1 MFNSEQRYLLEHLEE
16 VCQLPEKDMRY
27 YLDHFY
33 YPLDL
38 AIKVADQK
46 GNFLAKAILQARA
59 GMIEE
64 AFSSYEKLIKNTLM
78 VNKEEDETRAKVNK
92 YIDECVELCKLYSGE
107 NF

>member
-1 MFNSEQRYLLEHLEE
+1 
-16 VCQLPEKDMRY
+16 MRH

-46 GNFLAKAILQARA
+46 GNYLAKAILQTRS

-64 AFSSYEKLIKNTLM
+64 AFSSFERLIKNTLL
-78 VNKEEDETRAKVNK
+78 VNKDEDETRAKVNK
-92 YIDECVELCKLYSGE
+92 YIEECVELCKLYSG
-107 NF
+107 